1 MIRKRV
7 IQIISVLLVMLITIT
22 AIPMY
27 FSAEGTKDNKLY
39 FYTTYDENGNQIRS
53 TKQVGALHK
62 NLAEDMFK
70 INGKRAY
77 CIELN
82 TPADSSDTYV
92 ANTGSASS
100 VWKNLS
106 NGQQTLI
113 RMIICL
119 GLEGNS
125 KGSATTKTVNGH
137 KIDFYTMKVTVR
149 ENGKTKTKTITTTV
163 HELYIATQLM
173 IWEVTEG
180 YRSTSRSAKF
190 IKK

>member
-7 IQIISVLLVMLITIT
+7 IKVISILLAVVVLVSVVPLS
-22 AIPMY
+22 
-27 FSAEGTKDNKLY
+27 FSAEGNNRLY
-39 FYTTYDENGNQIRS
+39 FYTTYDTKGNQIRS
-53 TKQVGALHK
+53 TKQIGGLHS

-70 INGKRAY
+70 INDNRRAY

-82 TPADSSDTYV
+82 SPANSSDNYV
-92 ANTGSASS
+92 ANTGSKGS
-100 VWKNLS
+100 VWQRLGDKRRD
-106 NGQQTLI
+106 LI
-113 RMIICL
+113 RNIICL

-125 KGSATTKTVNGH
+125 KGSAITKTVNGH
-137 KIDFYTMKVTVR
+137 KIDFYTMKVTVN

>member
-7 IQIISVLLVMLITIT
+7 IKVISILLAVVVLISVVPLS
-22 AIPMY
+22 
-27 FSAEGTKDNKLY
+27 FSAEGNNRLY
-39 FYTTYDENGNQIRS
+39 FYTTYDTKGNQIRS
-53 TKQVGALHK
+53 TKQIGGLHS

-82 TPADSSDTYV
+82 TPANSSDTYV

-100 VWKNLS
+100 IWKNLS

-113 RMIICL
+113 RMIMCL
-119 GLEGNS
+119 GLEGTN
-125 KGSATTKTVNGH
+125 KEFVVDKKVNGH
-137 KIDFYTMKVTVR
+137 TIAIYKIYGVKA
-149 ENGKTKTKTITTTV
+149 TI
-163 HELYIATQLM
+163 HEIYLATQLL
-173 IWEVTEG
+173 IWEVTQG

-190 IKK
+190 KKIKAVGKS

>member
-7 IQIISVLLVMLITIT
+7 IQIISVLLVMLITVT

-27 FSAEGTKDNKLY
+27 FSAKGTKDNKLD

-82 TPADSSDTYV
+82 TPANSSDTYV
-92 ANTGSASS
+92 VNTGSASS
-100 VWKNLS
+100 VWKKL
-106 NGQQTLI
+106 GRKRQDLI
-113 RMIICL
+113 RMIMCL
-119 GLEGNS
+119 GLEGTN
-125 KGSATTKTVNGH
+125 KKFVEDKKVNGH
-137 KIDFYTMKVTVR
+137 TIAIYKIYGVKA
-149 ENGKTKTKTITTTV
+149 TI
-163 HELYIATQLM
+163 HEIYLATQLL
-173 IWEVTEG
+173 IWEVTQG

-190 IKK
+190 KKIKAVGKS

>member
-7 IQIISVLLVMLITIT
+7 IQIVSVLLVMLITVT

-27 FSAEGTKDNKLY
+27 FSAEGTNDNKLY

-70 INGKRAY
+70 INDKRAY

-82 TPADSSDTYV
+82 TPANSSDTYV
-92 ANTGSASS
+92 VNTGSASS

-106 NGQQTLI
+106 KGQKTLI